1 MAKVMIK
8 DGVINIDTRSM
19 DAEEKNGVL
28 KVLIDLRT
36 GCTTMSMLSRD
47 EDADGGEGR

>member
-19 DAEEKNGVL
+19 DDEEKNGVL
-28 KVLIDLRT
+28 KVLIDLST
-36 GCTTMSMLSRD
+36 GSATMSMLSRM
-47 EDADGGEGR
+47 EDADCGEGR